1 MIQQP
6 AIHGRFAP
14 SPSGPLHFGSIVA
27 ALGSWCFAKKHAG
40 LWTLR
45 IEDVDHDR
53 CDHETGLQ
61 QIRDLESL
69 GMLSDTPIE
78 WQSENDARYIN
89 AIDQLLRDGHAFRC
103 VCSRADVASM
113 GGIHRACIRHAR
125 DDEPASIR
133 LHVPANTHIA
143 FDDLVCGKLNE
154 DVAQAVGDFVLR
166 RADGQFT
173 YQLAVVVDDAHQGI
187 NQVVRGADLLEST
200 ARQIFLQQRLGYATP
215 SYAHLP
221 LIRNKDGAKL
231 SKRLDDPRA
240 FDIENDPVE
249 ILTAAWVTL
258 NQKPING
265 ITEPTEWLQKAT
277 DAFDFRRI
285 PATEP

>member
-143 FDDLVCGKLNE
+143 FDDLVCGQINE

-166 RADGQFT
+166 RADGQVT
-173 YQLAVVVDDAHQGI
+173 YKLAVVVDDAHQGI
-187 NQVVRGADLLEST
+187 NQVVRGADLLDST
-200 ARQIFLQQRLGYATP
+200 ARQILLQQALGYATP
-215 SYAHLP
+215 DYAHLP
-221 LIRNKDGAKL
+221 LLLDLHGRKL
-231 SKRLDDPRA
+231 SKSQDDPPAIRQLT
-240 FDIENDPVE
+240 DPTDV
-249 ILTAAWVTL
+249 LQAAWRAL
-258 NQKPING
+258 H
-265 ITEPTEWLQKAT
+265 QKAVIESAT
-277 DAFDFRRI
+277 PQEFLAKAVRVFDWTCLR
-285 PATEP
+285 TE